1 MLLNDT
7 KCLKG
12 EKNARPNR
20 NSLRG
25 FEVIDTIKANV
36 ERDCPST
43 VSCADILTIAARE
56 AVVQVIKTTMTL
68 FQSDDLC

>member
-1 MLLNDT
+1 MLLDDT

-12 EKNARPNR
+12 EKNAGPNR

-36 ERDCPST
+36 ERACPST

-56 AVVQVIKTTMTL
+56 AVVQVINTTMTL
-68 FQSDDLC
+68 FQSDELC